1 MSAVLRIL
9 KIYMDPMSPV
19 TPITPITHITH
30 IALQQTT
37 FVVVD
42 LETTGGSPHAG
53 AVITEIGAVKIRGGE
68 VISEFKS
75 FVNPLA
81 PIPIYITE
89 LTGIDDEMVRLAPI
103 IDEVFPTFLEFC
115 GPATETVLV
124 AHNAPFDIGFLKAAS
139 KELEYNWPDFR
150 VVDTVRLARMVL
162 SRDEVLDCKL
172 GTLAAFFNTQ
182 VTPTHRA
189 LDDAQTTVEVL
200 HALFERLGGY
210 GIYSFAELETFLKKR
225 IKREPR
231 LI

>member
-1 MSAVLRIL
+1 MESKLL
-9 KIYMDPMSPV
+9 
-19 TPITPITHITH
+19 HE
-30 IALQQTT
+30 TT

-53 AVITEIGAVKIRGGE
+53 AVITEIGAVKVRGGV
-68 VISEFKS
+68 VIGEFKS

-81 PIPIYITE
+81 PIPVFITE
-89 LTGIDDEMVRLAPI
+89 LTGIDNEMVRLAPI

-115 GPATETVLV
+115 GPESESVLV
-124 AHNAPFDIGFLKAAS
+124 AHNAPFDIGFLQAAGR
-139 KELEYNWPDFR
+139 ELEYPWPKFK
-150 VVDTVRLARMVL
+150 VIDTVRLARSVL
-162 SRDEVLDCKL
+162 TRDEVTDCKL
-172 GTLAAFFNTQ
+172 RTLAVFFNTQ

-200 HALFERLGGY
+200 HGLIERLSGFGVSTF
-210 GIYSFAELETFLKKR
+210 GDLDKFAKKR

>member
-1 MSAVLRIL
+1 MENLPL
-9 KIYMDPMSPV
+9 
-19 TPITPITHITH
+19 H
-30 IALQQTT
+30 QTT

-53 AVITEIGAVKIRGGE
+53 AVITEVGAVKVRGGE
-68 VISEFKS
+68 VLGEFKS

-81 PIPIYITE
+81 PIPVFITE
-89 LTGIDDEMVRLAPI
+89 LTGIDNEMVRLAPI

-115 GPATETVLV
+115 GSAEETVLV
-124 AHNAPFDIGFLKAAS
+124 AHNAPFDIGFLQAAS
-139 KELEYNWPDFR
+139 RELEYPWPKYK
-150 VVDTVRLARMVL
+150 VIDTVRLARAVL
-162 SRDEVLDCKL
+162 TRDEVLDCKL

-200 HALFERLGGY
+200 HALFERLSGFGAQNF
-210 GIYSFAELETFLKKR
+210 GELEKFSRKR

>member
-1 MSAVLRIL
+1 MELNSL
-9 KIYMDPMSPV
+9 
-19 TPITPITHITH
+19 HE
-30 IALQQTT
+30 TT

-53 AVITEIGAVKIRGGE
+53 AVITEIGAVKVRGG
-68 VISEFKS
+68 VVLGEFKT

-81 PIPIYITE
+81 LIPVFITE
-89 LTGIDDEMVRLAPI
+89 LTGIDNEMVRLAPI

-115 GPATETVLV
+115 GAPTESVLV
-124 AHNAPFDIGFLKAAS
+124 AHNAPFDIGFLQSAS
-139 KELEYNWPDFR
+139 RELEYQWPKYK
-150 VVDTVRLARMVL
+150 VIDTVRLARSVL

-172 GTLAAFFNTQ
+172 GTLAQFFNTH

-200 HALFERLGGY
+200 HALIERLSGFGVQTL
-210 GIYSFAELETFLKKR
+210 GDLEKFSRKR
-225 IKREPR
+225 IRREPR

>member
-1 MSAVLRIL
+1 MECLPL
-9 KIYMDPMSPV
+9 
-19 TPITPITHITH
+19 H
-30 IALQQTT
+30 QTT

-53 AVITEIGAVKIRGGE
+53 AVITEIGAVKVRGGE
-68 VISEFKS
+68 VIGEFKT

-81 PIPIYITE
+81 PIPFFITE
-89 LTGIDDEMVRLAPI
+89 LTGIDNEMVRLAPI

-115 GPATETVLV
+115 GSPAETVLV
-124 AHNAPFDIGFLKAAS
+124 AHNAPFDIGFLQAAS
-139 KELEYNWPDFR
+139 RELEYPWPKYK
-150 VVDTVRLARMVL
+150 VVDTVRLARSVL
-162 SRDEVLDCKL
+162 TRDEVLDCKL
-172 GTLAAFFNTQ
+172 GTLAVFFNTQ

-200 HALFERLGGY
+200 HALFERLAGFGVTTF
-210 GIYSFAELETFLKKR
+210 GELERFSRKR

>member
-1 MSAVLRIL
+1 MEAN
-9 KIYMDPMSPV
+9 
-19 TPITPITHITH
+19 
-30 IALQQTT
+30 ALHETT

-53 AVITEIGAVKIRGGE
+53 AFITEIGAVKVRGGV
-68 VISEFKS
+68 VIGEFKS

-81 PIPIYITE
+81 PIPFFITE
-89 LTGIDDEMVRLAPI
+89 LTGIDNEMVRLAPI

-115 GPATETVLV
+115 GSPEQSVLV
-124 AHNAPFDIGFLKAAS
+124 AHNAPFDIGFLQAAS
-139 KELEYNWPDFR
+139 RELEYQWPTYR
-150 VVDTVRLARMVL
+150 VIDTVRLARSL
-162 SRDEVLDCKL
+162 LTRDEVRDCKL
-172 GTLAAFFNTQ
+172 GTLALYFNTQ

-200 HALFERLGGY
+200 HGLIERLSGFGVQTL
-210 GIYSFAELETFLKKR
+210 GELEKFSRKR

>member
-1 MSAVLRIL
+1 MENLPL
-9 KIYMDPMSPV
+9 
-19 TPITPITHITH
+19 H
-30 IALQQTT
+30 QTT

-53 AVITEIGAVKIRGGE
+53 AVITEVGAVKVRGGE
-68 VISEFKS
+68 VLGEFKT

-81 PIPIYITE
+81 PIPVFITE
-89 LTGIDDEMVRLAPI
+89 LTGIDNEMVRLAPI

-124 AHNAPFDIGFLKAAS
+124 AHNAPFDIGFLQAACR
-139 KELEYNWPDFR
+139 ELEYTWPR
-150 VVDTVRLARMVL
+150 YKVIDTVRLARAVL
-162 SRDEVLDCKL
+162 TRDEVVDCKL

-200 HALFERLGGY
+200 HALFERLSGFGVH
-210 GIYSFAELETFLKKR
+210 SFGELEKFSRKK

>member
-1 MSAVLRIL
+1 MENLPL
-9 KIYMDPMSPV
+9 HK
-19 TPITPITHITH
+19 
-30 IALQQTT
+30 TT

-53 AVITEIGAVKIRGGE
+53 AVITEVGAVKVRGGE
-68 VISEFKS
+68 VLGEFKS

-81 PIPIYITE
+81 PIPVFITE
-89 LTGIDDEMVRLAPI
+89 LTGIDNEMVRLAPI
-103 IDEVFPTFLEFC
+103 IDEVFPSFLEFC
-115 GPATETVLV
+115 GSANETVLV
-124 AHNAPFDIGFLKAAS
+124 AHNAPFDIGFLQAACR
-139 KELEYNWPDFR
+139 ELEYPWPKYK
-150 VVDTVRLARMVL
+150 VIDTVRLARAVL
-162 SRDEVLDCKL
+162 TRDEVLDCKL

-200 HALFERLGGY
+200 HALFERLSGFGVQNF
-210 GIYSFAELETFLKKR
+210 GELEKFSRKR

>member
-1 MSAVLRIL
+1 MEA
-9 KIYMDPMSPV
+9 
-19 TPITPITHITH
+19 T
-30 IALQQTT
+30 ALHETT

-53 AVITEIGAVKIRGGE
+53 AFITEIGAVKVRGGV
-68 VISEFKS
+68 VIGEFKS

-81 PIPIYITE
+81 PIPFFITE
-89 LTGIDDEMVRLAPI
+89 LTGIDNEMVRLAPI

-115 GPATETVLV
+115 GSPEQSVLV
-124 AHNAPFDIGFLKAAS
+124 AHNAPFDIGFLQAAS
-139 KELEYNWPDFR
+139 RELEYQWPKYR
-150 VVDTVRLARMVL
+150 VIDTVRLARSL
-162 SRDEVLDCKL
+162 LTRDEVRDCKL
-172 GTLAAFFNTQ
+172 GTLALFFNTQ

-200 HALFERLGGY
+200 HGLIERLSGFGVQTL
-210 GIYSFAELETFLKKR
+210 GELEKFSRKR

>member
-1 MSAVLRIL
+1 MESLPL
-9 KIYMDPMSPV
+9 
-19 TPITPITHITH
+19 H
-30 IALQQTT
+30 QTT

-53 AVITEIGAVKIRGGE
+53 AVITEIGAVKVRGGE
-68 VISEFKS
+68 LIGEFKT

-81 PIPIYITE
+81 PIPVFITG
-89 LTGIDDEMVRLAPI
+89 LTGIDNEMVRLAPI

-115 GPATETVLV
+115 GSPAETVLV
-124 AHNAPFDIGFLKAAS
+124 AHNAPFDIGFLQAAS
-139 KELEYNWPDFR
+139 RELEYPWPKYK
-150 VVDTVRLARMVL
+150 VVDTVRLARSVL
-162 SRDEVLDCKL
+162 TRDEVLDCKL
-172 GTLAAFFNTQ
+172 GTLAVFFNTQ

-200 HALFERLGGY
+200 HALFERLAGFGVTTF
-210 GIYSFAELETFLKKR
+210 GELERFSRKR

>member
-1 MSAVLRIL
+1 MESLPL
-9 KIYMDPMSPV
+9 
-19 TPITPITHITH
+19 HE
-30 IALQQTT
+30 TT

-53 AVITEIGAVKIRGGE
+53 AVITEIGAVKVRGGE
-68 VISEFKS
+68 VIGEFKT

-81 PIPIYITE
+81 PIPVFITE
-89 LTGIDDEMVRLAPI
+89 LTGIDNEMVRLAPI

-115 GPATETVLV
+115 GSAAETVLV
-124 AHNAPFDIGFLKAAS
+124 AHNAPFDIGFLQAAS
-139 KELEYNWPDFR
+139 RELEYQWPKYK
-150 VVDTVRLARMVL
+150 VIDTVRLARSVL
-162 SRDEVLDCKL
+162 TRDEVMDCKL
-172 GTLAAFFNTQ
+172 GTLAVFFNTQ

-200 HALFERLGGY
+200 HALFERLSGFGVHTF
-210 GIYSFAELETFLKKR
+210 GELEKFSRKR

>member
-1 MSAVLRIL
+1 MEA
-9 KIYMDPMSPV
+9 
-19 TPITPITHITH
+19 T
-30 IALQQTT
+30 ALHETT

-53 AVITEIGAVKIRGGE
+53 AFITEIGAVKVRGGV
-68 VISEFKS
+68 VIGEFKS

-81 PIPIYITE
+81 PIPFFITE
-89 LTGIDDEMVRLAPI
+89 LTGIDNEMVRLAPI

-115 GPATETVLV
+115 GSPEQSVLV
-124 AHNAPFDIGFLKAAS
+124 AHNAPFDIGFLQAAS
-139 KELEYNWPDFR
+139 RELEYQWPKYR
-150 VVDTVRLARMVL
+150 VIDTVRLARSL
-162 SRDEVLDCKL
+162 LTRDEVRDCKL
-172 GTLAAFFNTQ
+172 GTLALFFNTQ

-200 HALFERLGGY
+200 HGLIERLSGFGVQTL
-210 GIYSFAELETFLKKR
+210 GELEKFSRKK